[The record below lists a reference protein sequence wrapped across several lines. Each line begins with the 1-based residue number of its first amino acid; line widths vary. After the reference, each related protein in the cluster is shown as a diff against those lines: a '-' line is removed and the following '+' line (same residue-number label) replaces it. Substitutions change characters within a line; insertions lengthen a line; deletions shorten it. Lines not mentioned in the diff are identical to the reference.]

1 MTAEDK
7 DIIECYKNSHDDKYV
22 DELFKKYAFI
32 PIVLFKNENL
42 SNQKSSEA
50 LTVLIKEIK
59 NYLKRHSTNNITELL
74 YDRSLEVVQRMND
87 K

>member
-1 MTAEDK
+1 
-7 DIIECYKNSHDDKYV
+7 
-22 DELFKKYAFI
+22 
-32 PIVLFKNENL
+32 LFKNENL